1 MHNFIEEILHRQR
14 LSAVFQPVVLM
25 KSGMI
30 LGYEGLIRG
39 PENSPWHSPREL
51 FREATAREVRTPVEK
66 LCRNVIVRSFLK
78 LGLREKLFVNIT
90 QDSLF
95 ELLAEDHSHGL
106 FGAVELQPSSII
118 LELTEQQPFEDHER
132 LKDVIQQ
139 LRTQGF
145 EFALDD
151 LGEGYSTLRL
161 WSELRPEY
169 VKIDKHFIQ
178 SIHRNPIKLQF
189 VRSIQ
194 QIADNIKTRVIAEGV
209 ETQAELVILKSLGI
223 HYCQGFY
230 VARPTG
236 APSNSLSIEVIKAIH
251 DPMDLVPSGTD
262 AQPRGMLTT
271 ARKLLIPAEPVAP
284 ETPNERVFR
293 LFTTNSD
300 LQSVPV
306 VRNGSPIGLVSRYKL
321 IDFFARLYTRDLY
334 GKKPCMDLM
343 DPEPLIV
350 DVNIS
355 LQELSHLLV
364 AGDRRHLSDGF
375 ILTENDLYAGVG
387 TGQDLIREITALQI
401 QAARYANPLT
411 LLPGNVPIQEYIER
425 LLQRQCPFVACHC
438 DLDFFKPFNDR
449 YGYGR
454 GDDVIQMT
462 GRLLAGACTPDVD
475 FVGHIGGDDFV
486 LIFQSIDWEERCLS
500 VLHQFRSEI
509 YACFSPEDL
518 ERQGYVTEDRKGV
531 PTLHPLTSLSIGAT
545 VIEGGTIC
553 SHHDVSVWM
562 NESKNQAK
570 KQPGGGLFVDRR
582 THLATPS
589 AEAEALLG
597 AAELPAR

>member
-1 MHNFIEEILHRQR
+1 MHNFIEEILHQQR
-14 LSAVFQPVVLM
+14 LSAVFQPVVSM

-39 PENSPWHSPREL
+39 PENSPWHSPRDL

-66 LCRNVIVRSFLK
+66 LCRDVIVRTFLQ

-95 ELLAEDHSHGL
+95 ELLHEDHSCGL
-106 FGAVELQPSSII
+106 FGAAELQPASII
-118 LELTEQQPFEDHER
+118 LELTEQHPFEDHER
-132 LKDVIQQ
+132 LKDVIRQ
-139 LRTQGF
+139 LREQGF

-161 WSELRPEY
+161 WSELRPQY

-178 SIHRNPIKLQF
+178 SIQRDPIKLQF

-230 VARPTG
+230 VARPTE
-236 APSNSLSIEVIKAIH
+236 APASSLSMEVIEAIH
-251 DPMDLVPSGTD
+251 DQMDLVPTGAE
-262 AQPRGMLTT
+262 AQHRGMAAT
-271 ARKLLIPAEPVAP
+271 ARKLLTPAEPVTP

-306 VRNGSPIGLVSRYKL
+306 VRNGIPVGLVSRYKL

-334 GKKPCMDLM
+334 GKKPCMELM

-375 ILTENDLYAGVG
+375 ILTENDQYAGVG
-387 TGQDLIREITALQI
+387 TGQDLIREITALQL

-411 LLPGNVPIQEYIER
+411 LLPGNVPIQEHIER
-425 LLQRQCPFVACHC
+425 LLQRQSPFVACHC
-438 DLDFFKPFNDR
+438 DLDYFKPFNDR

-462 GRLLAGACTPDVD
+462 GRILASACSPELD
-475 FVGHIGGDDFV
+475 FIGHIGGDDFV
-486 LIFQSIDWEERCLS
+486 LIFQSVDWEERCRA
-500 VLHQFRSEI
+500 VLEQFRTGI
-509 YACFSPEDL
+509 QGFFSPEDL

-545 VIEGGTIC
+545 LVEAGVIC
-553 SHHDVSVWM
+553 SHHDVSAWM
-562 NESKNQAK
+562 SESKNQAK

-582 THLATPS
+582 THQAAPS
-589 AEAEALLG
+589 AAGLALFG
-597 AAELPAR
+597 SAELPAR